1 MDRFSEVVAFVE
13 VARRR
18 SFAAAARELDWHV
31 SAVSR
36 AVAALEKRLGV
47 RLLQRTTRSVAP
59 TEAGRTYFQRCEIL
73 LGEFDG
79 ADAAVRDLGS
89 TLTGTLRVSL
99 PSGFGLTHI
108 APVLDRFLAAH
119 PQLRL
124 DLDLSNRFVDLVE
137 EGFDLALRIGEL
149 ADSQLIARRLAPNRQ
164 VLVASP
170 DYLARHGGPRRPQQ
184 LATHECLVHVG
195 GTFPPGRWELVRG
208 DARASHDADG
218 PLRSNNALAL
228 LAACRGGVGILLVAE
243 VLAADDL
250 RRGSLKRVLPGWS
263 TAARDIYAV
272 YPSARFVPAK
282 VRAFVDFVAA
292 HLSAAM
298 PETGRRARIADHR

>member
-1 MDRFSEVVAFVE
+1 MDRFVEVSAFVE
-13 VARRR
+13 VARRQ
-18 SFAAAARELDWHV
+18 SFVAAAHELDWHV

-47 RLLQRTTRSVAP
+47 RLLQRTTRRVAL
-59 TEAGRTYFQRCEIL
+59 TEAGRAYFQRCETL

-79 ADAAVRDLGS
+79 ADAAVRDLGTGLS
-89 TLTGTLRVSL
+89 GTLRVSL

-108 APVLDRFLAAH
+108 APVIGRFVAAH

-124 DLDLSNRFVDLVE
+124 DLNLSNRFVDLVE
-137 EGFDLALRIGEL
+137 EGYDLALRIGTL

-164 VLVASP
+164 ILVASP
-170 DYLARHGGPRRPQQ
+170 AYLAQHAAPKQPGQ
-184 LATHECLVHVG
+184 LTKHACLVHVG

-208 DARASHDADG
+208 EQHAQHDADG

-228 LAACRGGVGILLVAE
+228 LAACRAGVGILLVAE

-250 RRGSLKRVLPGWS
+250 RSGALKRVLPGWS
-263 TAARDIYAV
+263 TAARDVYAV

-282 VRAFVDFVAA
+282 VRAFVDFVTAYLA
-292 HLSAAM
+292 GAM
-298 PETGRRARIADHR
+298 PERGVRGKGAVGS